1 MMREGGVYDPED
13 LSLLG
18 EIYDRVLGSLP
29 PGMRTAPNAA
39 AHRCLAAALAY
50 LGRSGS
56 EGSRHRPVGN

>member
-29 PGMRTAPNAA
+29 PGMLDGAQ
-39 AHRCLAAALAY
+39 C
-50 LGRSGS
+50 G
-56 EGSRHRPVGN
+56 